1 MQYGQNCMDSS
12 HWIKNIDV
20 MQKKS
25 AKISKEQARTDNQT
39 ALELKGSS
47 QVQLIKGTWAE
58 QCKTWTAIKWRI
70 KYGR

>member
-1 MQYGQNCMDSS
+1 
-12 HWIKNIDV
+12 

-47 QVQLIKGTWAE
+47 QVQLIKGT
-58 QCKTWTAIKWRI
+58 
-70 KYGR
+70 